1 MSVRIGSVHGPSHN
15 SPGQAIEVWCSAQ
28 GVELNVFADNG
39 PPASVREGISKR
51 LDPVAAR
58 NLAALLVRGA
68 EESEMMRARIPKESR
83 DG

>member
-1 MSVRIGSVHGPSHN
+1 MSVRIGSVRGPSHN
-15 SPGQAIEVWCSAQ
+15 SPGEAAEVWCNAHN
-28 GVELNVFADNG
+28 VELNVFFTDA
-39 PPASVREGISKR
+39 PSAPVREGVSKR